1 MRSWRQPSARARKA
15 RTRNGAESHHN
26 GEHDGDADDVH
37 GDGDEHGDDDDA
49 DSFTAPVFP
58 TNWYMKPPNGGPDD
72 DSFY

>member
-37 GDGDEHGDDDDA
+37 DGDADDEHDGDA
-49 DSFTAPVFP
+49 DDHQMMVMNMMMIVSVHLFSQQTG
-58 TNWYMKPPNGGPDD
+58 T
-72 DSFY
+72 